1 MEAEIGSGVSI
12 SQRYQGLPETT
23 RSKKAFSLLP
33 QEASLLTMVLNS
45 LGVLVIPK
53 ALHLLGRCFSVCVF
67 MHVCKLL
74 DAFTHQGIF
83 SPLPITFAY
92 FFTLFSCVLYFY
104 LRLQRAR
111 GEYLTRFLVPRLR
124 QKMTKS

>member
-92 FFTLFSCVLYFY
+92 FLPFSLVFFTFIYVFKEHVESILPVF
-104 LRLQRAR
+104 
-111 GEYLTRFLVPRLR
+111 
-124 QKMTKS
+124 